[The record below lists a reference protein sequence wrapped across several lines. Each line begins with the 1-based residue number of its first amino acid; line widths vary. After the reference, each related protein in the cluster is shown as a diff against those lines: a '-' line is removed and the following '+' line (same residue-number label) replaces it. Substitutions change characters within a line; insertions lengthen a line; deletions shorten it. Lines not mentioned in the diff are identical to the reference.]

1 MHARVRGTDAP
12 CSRCQSTSARVHGR
26 YLRHLS
32 DAAVSGTRVVIEL
45 LVRRFRCL
53 NDACPAVTFAE
64 QVTGLTSPHARYTPL
79 MRGTLTS
86 IALALAGRA
95 GSRLAVALGAPAAKD
110 TLLRLLRAFPEEPV
124 GQVRVLGV
132 DDFALRK
139 GDSYATVLVDLE
151 RRRPVDVLPGRDADP
166 LATWLLDHPRWRSSA
181 ATGPERTRRAPARA
195 PRKLYRS
202 PTPGTCGKR
211 RRGGRE
217 DRRRPLPLRAGRVR
231 EATGP

>member
-1 MHARVRGTDAP
+1 MHARVRGPDAP

-26 YLRHLS
+26 YLRRLS

-139 GDSYATVLVDLE
+139 GDIRHRPGRSGAAPP
-151 RRRPVDVLPGRDADP
+151 RRRPAGTR
-166 LATWLLDHPRWRSSA
+166 
-181 ATGPERTRRAPARA
+181 RRAPGHLA
-195 PRKLYRS
+195 PGPPRGGDHLPRS
-202 PTPGTCGKR
+202 GRSVRGGRPHGRPASCAGRRRLAPVEKR

-217 DRRRPLPLRAGRVR
+217 DRRRPLHLRAGRVR